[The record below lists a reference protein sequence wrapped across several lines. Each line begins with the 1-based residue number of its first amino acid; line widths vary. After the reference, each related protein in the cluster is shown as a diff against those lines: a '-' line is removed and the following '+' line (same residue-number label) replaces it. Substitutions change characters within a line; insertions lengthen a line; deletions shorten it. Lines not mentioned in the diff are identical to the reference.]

1 MRDLHVFITSLDG
14 ETRHS
19 HGLSARW
26 DYECNQLLRF
36 FLFLFFLLLSFGES
50 GKRMLIIMMMIMI
63 MTKAGNDF
71 VDLNIR
77 YKANGYDPNRVAGEE
92 QGKGVTS
99 N

>member
-36 FLFLFFLLLSFGES
+36 FLFLFFLLFFRES
-50 GKRMLIIMMMIMI
+50 GKRMFIIMMMII
-63 MTKAGNDF
+63 MTKEP
-71 VDLNIR
+71 VMILLI
-77 YKANGYDPNRVAGEE
+77 
-92 QGKGVTS
+92 
-99 N
+99 

>member
-36 FLFLFFLLLSFGES
+36 FLFSFFLLLFFGES
-50 GKRMLIIMMMIMI
+50 GKRVLVIVMMMMMIM
-63 MTKAGNDF
+63 TKMP
-71 VDLNIR
+71 VMILLI
-77 YKANGYDPNRVAGEE
+77 
-92 QGKGVTS
+92 
-99 N
+99 

>member
-36 FLFLFFLLLSFGES
+36 FLFLFFRES
-50 GKRMLIIMMMIMI
+50 GKRMLIIMMMII
-63 MTKAGNDF
+63 MTKVPVMIF

>member
-36 FLFLFFLLLSFGES
+36 FLFFLLLFFGES
-50 GKRMLIIMMMIMI
+50 GKRMLIIMMMMMI
-63 MTKAGNDF
+63 IITTK
-71 VDLNIR
+71 VPVMILLI
-77 YKANGYDPNRVAGEE
+77 
-92 QGKGVTS
+92 
-99 N
+99 